1 MDIKEVQNI
10 NFVANR
16 HPWEL
21 ARVKIIENFVQK
33 VSKQQDFSKISII
46 DIGCGD
52 LFVLKTIRKHFQF
65 SEFFGVDVAL
75 TAENLANLEN
85 SLSET
90 NIKVFNNLNDISA
103 KSNNMVIVLL
113 NDVIEH
119 IADDKTFLLHLQKHP
134 SINSDSVFT
143 LYEMDAVVK
152 GPQLVEVSL
161 AEENQ
166 ISLKFDKPIGAG
178 TLKRSDFK
186 FHSIKK
192 IGIESALIDE
202 NSPDVV
208 VLTLSANVTPGD
220 YITVSYFPGNLA
232 ATDNSKAGAFGPEP
246 IAIPA
251 STVGIP
257 QLNNNSV
264 KVYPNPA
271 GNNISIVSQSA
282 PFNLAIFNVL
292 GKQVYQVKSDTENLN
307 IDVSGFDRG
316 LYLVRI
322 TDTNGVI
329 NVQKI
334 LLK

>member
-33 VSKQQDFSKISII
+33 VSKQKDFTKISII

-90 NIKVFNNLNDISA
+90 NIKVFNNLNNISA

-134 SINSDSVFT
+134 SINSDSVFIIT
-143 LYEMDAVVK
+143 VPAFQGLFSSHDLFLEHYRRYTNN
-152 GPQLVEVSL
+152 QLVTLLKETNFSITSKGYFFASL
-161 AEENQ
+161 LLPRLFVL
-166 ISLKFDKPIGAG
+166 LKEKIFG
-178 TLKRSDFK
+178 T
-186 FHSIKK
+186 KK
-192 IGIESALIDE
+192 IS
-202 NSPDVV
+202 
-208 VLTLSANVTPGD
+208 
-220 YITVSYFPGNLA
+220 
-232 ATDNSKAGAFGPEP
+232 
-246 IAIPA
+246 
-251 STVGIP
+251 
-257 QLNNNSV
+257 NNS
-264 KVYPNPA
+264 
-271 GNNISIVSQSA
+271 G
-282 PFNLAIFNVL
+282 
-292 GKQVYQVKSDTENLN
+292 
-307 IDVSGFDRG
+307 
-316 LYLVRI
+316 
-322 TDTNGVI
+322 TDLTNWKGSKFVAHFI
-329 NVQKI
+329 KNI
-334 LLK
+334 LLLDYFFTSFFLKLKIKIPGLSTFVICKKSV